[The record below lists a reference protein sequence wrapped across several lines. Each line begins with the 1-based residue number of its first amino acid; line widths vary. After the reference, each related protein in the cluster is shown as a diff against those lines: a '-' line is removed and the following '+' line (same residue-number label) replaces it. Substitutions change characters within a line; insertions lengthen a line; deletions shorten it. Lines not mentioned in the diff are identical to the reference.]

1 MTGHR
6 LHAELIDPREELAG
20 PARKLIEEFL
30 LSLRKT
36 GIGWHYATDLM
47 WLCRRVSEWPAA
59 PLRVLDAGGGGG
71 PLQFLLAEMGFDVV
85 NIDLSL
91 PAPSP
96 FVTRRYG
103 TTRRALPSLVQTG
116 YDRAASFSSGGW
128 RAWLARSPL
137 VVRLLDR
144 RMRRWRRRWIADRPM
159 GRIEW
164 IEGNVARMPEI
175 ASASFDAVV
184 SLSSLEHVPRTDLPS
199 VVAELRRVVKPDGF
213 CAITTSATDA
223 AETWFHAPSRGLCFT
238 MNDLGALFGADDV
251 SRIDP
256 GEALRAYRE
265 STYLQ
270 SRLASFYRRSGNN
283 GMPWGKWDPQY
294 IPAGI
299 FGRF

>member
-1 MTGHR
+1 
-6 LHAELIDPREELAG
+6 
-20 PARKLIEEFL
+20 
-30 LSLRKT
+30 
-36 GIGWHYATDLM
+36 
-47 WLCRRVSEWPAA
+47 
-59 PLRVLDAGGGGG
+59 
-71 PLQFLLAEMGFDVV
+71 
-85 NIDLSL
+85 
-91 PAPSP
+91 
-96 FVTRRYG
+96 
-103 TTRRALPSLVQTG
+103 
-116 YDRAASFSSGGW
+116 
-128 RAWLARSPL
+128 
-137 VVRLLDR
+137 
-144 RMRRWRRRWIADRPM
+144 M

-164 IEGNVARMPEI
+164 VEGNFARMPEI

-184 SLSSLEHVPRTDLPS
+184 SLSSLEHVPHADLPA

-251 SRIDP
+251 SRIHP

-283 GMPWGKWDPQY
+283 GMPWGKWDPKY